1 MKFCI
6 NTKTCE
12 VHRYYCEHIKNS
24 DVIELG
30 DYPSSYQA
38 IESAKKLGYQKP
50 KGCSRCCP
58 QVTLKSS

>member
-1 MKFCI
+1 MKFYI

-24 DVIELG
+24 DIIELG
-30 DYPSSYQA
+30 FYPSSSQA
-38 IESAKKLGYQKP
+38 IKSAKKLGYQKA

-58 QVTLKSS
+58 QVTLKST